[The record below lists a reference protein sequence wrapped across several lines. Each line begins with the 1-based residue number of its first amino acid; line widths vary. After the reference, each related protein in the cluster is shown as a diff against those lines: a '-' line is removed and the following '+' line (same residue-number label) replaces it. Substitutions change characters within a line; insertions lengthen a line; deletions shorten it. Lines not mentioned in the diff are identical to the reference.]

1 MNLSFSEKKFYDC
14 TKTSDIHAK
23 RAIII
28 ITLFIAAF
36 LMVAAWILHLRFN
49 FSFWIAFLLSMAF
62 AFIEYLLNTAF
73 TRYSKYYNDVFEPY
87 QLACISL
94 IGGLIATFIIG
105 FTVFKNEIQ
114 WETDVIGAIFFIIST
129 VLLLWNKKT
138 NKKTD

>member
-1 MNLSFSEKKFYDC
+1 MNLSSLEKQFYNF
-14 TKTSDIHAK
+14 TKTSNIHAK

-36 LMVAAWILHLRFN
+36 LMVAAWILHLRFDY
-49 FSFWIAFLLSMAF
+49 SFWIAFLLSMAF

-73 TRYSKYYNDVFEPY
+73 TRYSKYYNNVFEPY

-105 FTVFKNEIQ
+105 FTVFKNKIH
-114 WETDVIGAIFFIIST
+114 WKTDVIGAVLFIIST

-138 NKKTD
+138 D